1 MNTPKPL
8 YSAAGDGYF
17 EALIM
22 ENLRIVQQKDLHKY
36 LDWVDVDSSVDSS
49 DPQNVIV
56 SASIQ
61 LNKHILLKMQSH
73 LYLGDQ
79 QMAKSGRWF
88 QNIVP
93 YTMEQ

>member
-1 MNTPKPL
+1 MNTPKRL

-36 LDWVDVDSSVDSS
+36 LDWVDVDSS

-56 SASIQ
+56 LASIQ

-73 LYLGDQ
+73 LYLGDR
-79 QMAKSGRWF
+79 QMAKSGRLF

-93 YTMEQ
+93 NTMEQ